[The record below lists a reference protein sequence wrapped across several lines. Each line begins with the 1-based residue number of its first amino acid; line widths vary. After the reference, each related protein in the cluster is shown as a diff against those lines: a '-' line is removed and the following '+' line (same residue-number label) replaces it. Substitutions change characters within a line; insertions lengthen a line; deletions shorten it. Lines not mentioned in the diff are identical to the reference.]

1 MRGRMRIVG
10 VDPGISVLGYA
21 VLDHDGRSAKG
32 VDYGAL
38 RFKEFDQDAILEIYR
53 FMKGLCEEAKPDYIA
68 IEQIFVH
75 SNQITALKVGQIMGV
90 IWLIGAE
97 LKIPVVHYTPME
109 VKQAVAG
116 YGKAPKEQVQR
127 MVAMIL
133 GLESIPRP
141 DDVADAIAVAICH
154 ANMVS
159 SAEAIRSIRTGPRF

>member
-1 MRGRMRIVG
+1 MRIVG
-10 VDPGISVLGYA
+10 IDPGTSIFGYA
-21 VLDHDGRSAKG
+21 VLDYDGRNAKA

-38 RFKEFDQDAILEIYR
+38 RFKEFNQDAILEIYR
-53 FMKGLCEEAKPDYIA
+53 FVKGICEDVKPDYIA

-75 SNQITALKVGQIMGV
+75 SNQITALKVGQIIGV

-109 VKQAVAG
+109 VKQSVAG

-133 GLESIPRP
+133 GLGSIPRP
-141 DDVADAIAVAICH
+141 DDAADAIAVAICH
-154 ANMVS
+154 ANTAS
-159 SAEAIRSIRTGPRF
+159 SAEAVRSIRIGPRF